1 MKILLIEDEL
11 ISRMALVDALR
22 PLRQLVPVEA
32 ESAQQAWQMLSEG
45 CHPALCCCDVR
56 MPGMSGIELLEN
68 MRADARLRHVPVL
81 LVSGASDRRTVT
93 DGLQLGMA
101 GFIVKPFRAS
111 ELRAKVETL
120 LGANLEALFELPAT
134 AIARLGI
141 APARYAA
148 YLDALASQLSDAVDT
163 LRTSALQ
170 EQAAHERAVLDSL
183 HAGCVTLGAHY
194 CSRVIDGMRYQP
206 LSIFLRDGLEELER
220 CAVLLGERAVLVRRG
235 W

>member
-1 MKILLIEDEL
+1 MKILLVEDEL
-11 ISRMALVDALR
+11 ISRMALVDALH
-22 PLRQLVPVEA
+22 PLRRLAPVEA
-32 ESAQQAWQMLSEG
+32 ASAEQAWQMLSDG

-56 MPGMSGIELLEN
+56 MPGMSGIELLER

-81 LVSGASDRRTVT
+81 LVSSSSDRQTVM
-93 DGLQLGMA
+93 DGLQLGVA

-111 ELRAKVETL
+111 DLRAKVEGL
-120 LGANLEALFELPAT
+120 LGANLEALFEAPAA

-148 YLDALASQLSDAVDT
+148 YLDALAGQMGSAADAMRAD
-163 LRTSALQ
+163 
-170 EQAAHERAVLDSL
+170 AAHDGALLDAL

-194 CSRVIDGMRYQP
+194 CARVIDGMRCQP
-206 LSIFLRDGLEELER
+206 LPVFLEEALDELER
-220 CAVLLGERAVLVRRG
+220 CGTLLAERAASARRG